1 MKIRRFWGVFMT
13 IDGIEYVDLLAM
25 AEADG
30 VVLKR
35 IAPTEYAGPCPQCG
49 GDDRLHVLT
58 KSRQGKPIWFCG
70 HGNGCHTRHGDA
82 VDWLRHFHGMRF
94 GRPDNATPEETAAVL
109 AVLRRFGLPDRPSF
123 RGSSVDGRNGGRI
136 GQVEALAR
144 PEVVRSDVGNIL
156 PADGA
161 LPDAPAVEWQEEVD
175 VLLWSDRGVFA
186 RLRDAD
192 DAGAAAARAYLARRH
207 LTPETVHQFMLGWLP
222 ASTTTGP
229 MGWRAAAAGAIVMP
243 WVFDGQY
250 WKVQYRAVGDVP
262 KPERYRQKKG
272 ADVQGGLPPFGGDAI
287 DGAGVVLVV
296 EGEFDAMLAQ
306 QCAPEGVAV
315 VTWGSASIA
324 PNGWAE
330 ELLEGRRVLLVFDAD
345 AAGAAAAQKWEV
357 LGKRVLLPAGKDI
370 GDYAD
375 LHGVDALR
383 QWIAEV
389 TQ

>member
-1 MKIRRFWGVFMT
+1 M

-35 IAPTEYAGPCPQCG
+35 IAPTEYAGPCPKCG
-49 GDDRLHVLT
+49 GEVGIDDRFHVLT
-58 KSRQGKPIWFCG
+58 RSRQGKPEWFCRKCPG
-70 HGNGCHTRHGDA
+70 APKPDKMGDA
-82 VDWLRHFHGMRF
+82 MDYAQFMRGLS
-94 GRPDNATPEETAAVL
+94 GREAFDL
-109 AVLRRFGLPDRPSF
+109 LRRFGLPDRPSF
-123 RGSSVDGRNGGRI
+123 RGSSMDRRNGGRL

-161 LPDAPAVEWQEEVD
+161 LPEPPAVEWQEEVD
-175 VLLWSDRGVFA
+175 KLLWAERGVIA

-243 WVFDGQY
+243 WTYDGQY

-262 KPERYRQKKG
+262 KAHRYRQKKG
-272 ADVQGGLPPFGGDAI
+272 ADVQGGLPPFNGDAI
-287 DGAGVVLVV
+287 DAAGVVLVV

-330 ELLEGRRVLLVFDAD
+330 SLLEGRRVLLVFDAD
-345 AAGAAAAQKWEV
+345 AAGQQAAAKWEV
-357 LGKRVLLPAGKDI
+357 LGKRITLPAGKDI

-389 TQ
+389 IV

>member
-1 MKIRRFWGVFMT
+1 MKIRRFWGCFVA

-30 VVLKR
+30 VQLR
-35 IAPTEYAGPCPQCG
+35 RESPTEHAGPCPKCG

-58 KSRQGKPIWFCG
+58 RTRQGKHGWFCR
-70 HGNGCHTRHGDA
+70 NCHPDVSDA
-82 VDWLRHFHGMRF
+82 ADYVRIIR
-94 GRPDNATPEETAAVL
+94 GRTEWADVFAD
-109 AVLRRFGLPDRPSF
+109 LRRFGLPDN
-123 RGSSVDGRNGGRI
+123 GRSGGRI
-136 GQVEALAR
+136 GQAEVISR
-144 PEVVRSDVGNIL
+144 PVVVRSAAGIIL

-161 LPDAPAVEWQEEVD
+161 LTTPPATAWQEEVD
-175 VLLWSDRGVFA
+175 VLLWGERSGFHL
-186 RLRDAD
+186 LRDAD

-207 LTPETVHQFMLGWLP
+207 LTPETIKRFALGLLP
-222 ASTTTGP
+222 ASITTGP

-243 WVFDGQY
+243 WHFDGQY
-250 WKVQYRAVGDVP
+250 WKVQYRAVGSDVP
-262 KPERYRQKKG
+262 KEQRYRQKKG
-272 ADVQGGLPPFGGDAI
+272 AGVDGALPPFNGDAI

-296 EGEFDAMLAQ
+296 EGEMDAMLAQ

-375 LHGVDALR
+375 MAGVDALR

>member
-1 MKIRRFWGVFMT
+1 MAIE
-13 IDGIEYVDLLAM
+13 GIEHVNLLAIV
-25 AEADG
+25 EADG
-30 VVLKR
+30 VPLKQ
-35 IAPTEYAGPCPQCG
+35 ISPTEYAGPCPKCG
-49 GDDRLHVLT
+49 GDDRFHVLT
-58 KSRQGKPIWFCG
+58 RTRQGKQAWFCR
-70 HGNGCHTRHGDA
+70 NCHPDISDAGDY
-82 VDWLRHFHGMRF
+82 VRIIR
-94 GRPDNATPEETAAVL
+94 GRTEWPDVFAD
-109 AVLRRFGLPDRPSF
+109 LRRFGMPDRPSF
-123 RGSSVDGRNGGRI
+123 RGSSADGRNGGRI
-136 GQVEALAR
+136 GQVDAISR
-144 PEVVRSDVGNIL
+144 PAVVRSAAGIIL

-161 LPDAPAVEWQEEVD
+161 LPDAPAVEWQDEVD
-175 VLLWSDRGVFA
+175 VLMWAERGVIA

-207 LTPETVHQFMLGWLP
+207 LLPATVDRFALGWLP

-250 WKVQYRAVGDVP
+250 WRVQYRAVGDVP

-272 ADVQGGLPPFGGDAI
+272 ADVQGGLPPFNGDAI
-287 DGAGVVLVV
+287 DGARVVLVV
-296 EGEFDAMLAQ
+296 EGEMDAMLAQ
-306 QCAPEGVAV
+306 QVAPVGVAV

-330 ELLEGRRVLLVFDAD
+330 SLLEGRRVLLVFDAD
-345 AAGAAAAQKWEV
+345 AAGQQAAAKWEV

-383 QWIAEV
+383 AWIAEV
-389 TQ
+389 TK